1 MAFTLIELLRK
12 PFDPAEYQD
21 HYREALAQMI
31 EAKLEGRQVVKSPPV
46 RETKVIDLA
55 DALRKSV
62 EAARKGGK
70 AKPPERARKPVRATR
85 RTRKVG

>member
-1 MAFTLIELLRK
+1 
-12 PFDPAEYQD
+12 
-21 HYREALAQMI
+21 
-31 EAKLEGRQVVKSPPV
+31 
-46 RETKVIDLA
+46 
-55 DALRKSV
+55 V